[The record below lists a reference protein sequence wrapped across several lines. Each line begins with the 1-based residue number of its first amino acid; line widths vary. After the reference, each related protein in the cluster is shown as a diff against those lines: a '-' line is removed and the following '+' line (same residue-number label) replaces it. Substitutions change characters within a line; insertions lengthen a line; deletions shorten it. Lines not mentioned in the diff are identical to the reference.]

1 MKKGFIKAGV
11 LLLLFLAALG
21 GTAAFIN
28 RDKTVGTR
36 EMEEASLTVMYM
48 EVSDILVNPMYGY
61 AR

>member
-36 EMEEASLTVMYM
+36 EMEEASQIGRASCRERV
-48 EVSDILVNPMYGY
+48 
-61 AR
+61 